1 MLPFAPLNT
10 IKKIS
15 VIQFRN
21 YAAATFDLP
30 AHITCITGPNGSG
43 KTNLLDAVYYLCYT
57 KSYFSAFQQHSVQ
70 NGTDGF
76 RITGVFDHE
85 GNNEVI
91 SCKWKAARKEIFRND
106 VAYEKYTDH
115 IGRYAAVMIAPDD
128 TELINGGSE
137 PRRRW
142 VDSILGQVDKAY
154 LEKLMYYQR
163 ILLQRNAWLKLQAFR
178 PAAEYTELDFYNT
191 QLAADGAYIYA
202 RRAAFIHDFLP
213 LLNEFYFRLSGG
225 REAIQVAYNSDLAQ
239 KNLFEWLHHGL
250 EHDLRM
256 QRTLRGIHK
265 DDWEFSLNGMSLKQ
279 FGSQGQKKSFL
290 FALKLGQYAYLSKAM
305 GHLPILLLDD
315 IFEKLDQ
322 GRMEA
327 LLRIIRHKNFG
338 QVILTDTHP
347 DRVKQAFGSDA
358 GIGFVNL
365 QAS

>member
-15 VIQFRN
+15 LIQFRN
-21 YAAATFDLP
+21 YSSGSFAFP
-30 AHITCITGPNGSG
+30 AHITCITGANGSG
-43 KTNLLDAVYYLCYT
+43 KTNLLDAIYYLCYT
-57 KSYFSAFQQHSVQ
+57 KSYFSAYQQNSVQ
-70 NGTDGF
+70 TGMDGF
-76 RITGVFDHE
+76 RITGVFDHNGIDE
-85 GNNEVI
+85 TI
-91 SCKWKAARKEIFRND
+91 SCKWKAAKKEITRND
-106 VAYEKYTDH
+106 VAYEKFTDH

-142 VDSILGQVDKAY
+142 VDSILGQVDRVY
-154 LEKLMYYQR
+154 LEKLMHYQR
-163 ILLQRNAWLKLQAFR
+163 ILLQRNAWLKMQAFR
-178 PAAEYTELDFYNT
+178 SGTDYTELDYYNT
-191 QLAADGAYIYA
+191 QLAADGAYIYEQ
-202 RRAAFIHDFLP
+202 RNSFIKDFLP
-213 LLNEFYFRLSGG
+213 LLNEFYHRLSGG
-225 REAIQVAYNSDLAQ
+225 KETIEVTYTSDLAQ

-250 EHDLRM
+250 EHDLRL

-265 DDWEFSLNGMSLKQ
+265 DDWEFALNDLSLKQ

-322 GRMEA
+322 QRMEA

-347 DRVKQAFGSDA
+347 ERVKQAFGEEA
-358 GIGFVNL
+358 EMGFVEL
-365 QAS
+365 